1 MTGRQATALLL
12 RSLQRAPRSFA
23 LSVFGIAVGI
33 SVLGFFLALSLGMQ
47 KRVLSRIFPSD
58 RIEVV
63 QQKASVDQGGL
74 GALGA
79 LGALLGGPQQLSNE
93 VTSEL
98 RRHPDVEAVYP
109 RLKVAFPVRGWGGER
124 LVGKPIYT
132 DLPIDGIDPQAV
144 SEVTVPWAFKDYV
157 SDKNPFCT
165 SDQNCPSGW
174 FCSWDINKCEPPVPV
189 IISPTLLEFYN
200 GSFARMY
207 GLPRLSGFLV
217 GQLRGMTATAELG
230 KSFISRRESGKPRQR
245 KLVLVG
251 VSDRAQPFGLTV
263 PLPYVQRWNAEY
275 AGERAASE
283 YSSLTVQVRPGRSVT
298 RIVERVR
305 NLGYSIEDNGAE
317 QAGLAVLLMTA
328 LFVLVS
334 LSTLVVAALN
344 IAHTFF
350 RAIAERRHELGVMR
364 AVGASQADILLLVLG
379 EAGCIG
385 LCGGLVGL
393 LLARLAGLGI
403 DYLSRTALPD
413 FPFKPSSYF
422 WFAPE
427 LLLALLLFSVTICLA
442 GALLPARAAAKQSPA
457 EALTA
462 K

>member
-1 MTGRQATALLL
+1 MTLRQAQSLLFHSL
-12 RSLQRAPRSFA
+12 RRAPRAFL

-47 KRVLSRIFPSD
+47 KRVLQRIFPSD
-58 RIEVV
+58 RLEVV
-63 QQKASVDQGGL
+63 PPKASVDDS
-74 GALGA
+74 ALGA
-79 LGALLGGPQQLSNE
+79 IGALLGGPKGLSDD
-93 VTSEL
+93 VIREL
-98 RRHPDVEAVYP
+98 RAHPDVQAVHP
-109 RLKVAFPVRGWGGER
+109 RLRVAFPVRGWGGER
-124 LVGKPIYT
+124 IVGRPIYT
-132 DLPIDGIDPQAV
+132 DLPIDGIDPAAV
-144 SEVTVPWAFKDYV
+144 TETTSPWQFKDYV

-165 SDQNCPSGW
+165 EDKNCPQGW

-207 GLPRLSGFLV
+207 GLPRITGFLV
-217 GQLRGMTATAELG
+217 GQLRGLLATAELG
-230 KSFISRRESGKPRQR
+230 KSFVSRREAGKPRQR

-275 AGERAASE
+275 AGEKAASE
-283 YSSLTVQVRPGRSVT
+283 YSSLTVQVKPGRSVT
-298 RIVERVR
+298 RVVERIR
-305 NLGYSIEDNGAE
+305 KLGFALEDNGAE

-334 LSTLVVAALN
+334 LSTLVVATLN
-344 IAHTFF
+344 VAHTFF

-364 AVGASQADILLLVLG
+364 AVGASQRDVILLLLG
-379 EAGCIG
+379 EAACIG
-385 LCGGLVGL
+385 LSGGVIGVVV
-393 LLARLAGLGI
+393 ARLFAHGI
-403 DYLSRTALPD
+403 DTLSRTALPD
-413 FPFKPSSYF
+413 FPFKPESYF
-422 WFAPE
+422 WFSP
-427 LLLALLLFSVTICLA
+427 LLLLSLLTFSVGICLL
-442 GALLPARAAAKQSPA
+442 GALFPARAAARLSPA

>member
-1 MTGRQATALLL
+1 
-12 RSLQRAPRSFA
+12 
-23 LSVFGIAVGI
+23 
-33 SVLGFFLALSLGMQ
+33 
-47 KRVLSRIFPSD
+47 
-58 RIEVV
+58 
-63 QQKASVDQGGL
+63 
-74 GALGA
+74 
-79 LGALLGGPQQLSNE
+79 
-93 VTSEL
+93 
-98 RRHPDVEAVYP
+98 
-109 RLKVAFPVRGWGGER
+109 
-124 LVGKPIYT
+124 
-132 DLPIDGIDPQAV
+132 
-144 SEVTVPWAFKDYV
+144 VPWAFKDYV

-165 SDQNCPSGW
+165 ERPKLSQRLVLFLGHQQVRAA
-174 FCSWDINKCEPPVPV
+174 VPV

-305 NLGYSIEDNGAE
+305 KLGYSIEDNGAE

-344 IAHTFF
+344 VAHTFF

-379 EAGCIG
+379 EAGCV
-385 LCGGLVGL
+385 GLVRRPGRT
-393 LLARLAGLGI
+393 AAGATRRLGI

-427 LLLALLLFSVTICLA
+427 LLLGLLLFSVTICLA
-442 GALLPARAAAKQSPA
+442 GALLPLVPPPSSRPPRP
-457 EALTA
+457 
-462 K
+462 

>member
-1 MTGRQATALLL
+1 MTLRQASSLLL
-12 RSLQRAPRSFA
+12 HSLRRAPRSFA

-47 KRVLSRIFPSD
+47 KRVLQRIFPTD
-58 RIEVV
+58 RLEVV
-63 QQKASVDQGGL
+63 PPKTSVDDSAI

-79 LGALLGGPQQLSNE
+79 MLGGSKLLGDDMIL
-93 VTSEL
+93 TL
-98 RRHPDVEAVYP
+98 RSHPDVQAVFP
-109 RLKVAFPVRGWGGER
+109 RMKVAFPVRGWGGER
-124 LVGKPIYT
+124 LIGRAIYT
-132 DLPIDGIDPQAV
+132 DLPIDGIDPAAV
-144 SEVTVPWAFKDYV
+144 SEIAAPWAFKDYV

-165 SDQNCPSGW
+165 EDKNCPSGW
-174 FCSWDINKCEPPVPV
+174 YCSWDINKCEPPIPV
-189 IISPTLLEFYN
+189 IVSPTILEFYN

-207 GLPRLSGFLV
+207 GLPKISGFLA

-230 KSFISRRESGKPRQR
+230 KSFISRREAGKPRQR
-245 KLVLVG
+245 KIVLVG

-263 PLPYVQRWNAEY
+263 PLPYVKRWNAEY
-275 AGERAASE
+275 AGDRMAQE
-283 YSSLTVQVRPGRSVT
+283 YSSLTVQVKPGKSIT
-298 RIVERVR
+298 RVVELVR
-305 NLGYSIEDNGAE
+305 KLGYSIEDNGAE

-344 IAHTFF
+344 VAHTFF

-364 AVGASQADILLLVLG
+364 AVGASQRDIMLLLLG
-379 EAGCIG
+379 EAACIG
-385 LCGGLVGL
+385 LVGGVVGL
-393 LLARLAGLGI
+393 LISRLAALGI
-403 DYLSRTALPD
+403 DFLSRTALPD

-422 WFAPE
+422 WFSPE
-427 LLLALLLFSVTICLA
+427 LLLTLLLFSVTICLL
-442 GALLPARAAAKQSPA
+442 GALFPARAAAQQSPA

>member
-1 MTGRQATALLL
+1 MTIRQALSLLL
-12 RSLQRAPRSFA
+12 RSLQRAPRAFA

-47 KRVLSRIFPSD
+47 KQVLQRIFPSD

-63 QQKASVDQGGL
+63 QPKASVDES
-74 GALGA
+74 ALGA
-79 LGALLGGPQQLSNE
+79 LGAMLGGSKQLSNE
-93 VTSEL
+93 VIAQLLS
-98 RRHPDVEAVYP
+98 HPDVQAVYP

-124 LVGKPIYT
+124 LVGRPIYT
-132 DLPIDGIDPQAV
+132 DLPIDGVDPLAV
-144 SEVTVPWAFKDYV
+144 SDPTSPWAFKDYV
-157 SDKNPFCT
+157 SEKNPFCT
-165 SDQNCPSGW
+165 EDKNCPTGW

-207 GLPRLSGFLV
+207 GLPKLSGFLV
-217 GQLRGMTATAELG
+217 GQLRGLHATAELG
-230 KSFISRRESGKPRQR
+230 KSFISRRDVGKPRQR

-263 PLPYVQRWNAEY
+263 PLPYVQRWNADF
-275 AGERAASE
+275 AGERAANE
-283 YSSLTVQVRPGRSVT
+283 YSSLTVQVKPGRSIT
-298 RIVERVR
+298 RIVEQVR
-305 NLGYSIEDNGAE
+305 KLGYSIEDNGAE

-334 LSTLVVAALN
+334 LSTLVVAVLN
-344 IAHTFF
+344 VAHTFY
-350 RAIAERRHELGVMR
+350 RAISERRHELGVMR
-364 AVGASQADILLLVLG
+364 AVGASQRDLMLLLLG
-379 EAGCIG
+379 EAACIG
-385 LCGGLVGL
+385 LSGGVVGL
-393 LLARLAGLGI
+393 LTARLAALCI
-403 DYLSRTALPD
+403 DFLSRTALPD
-413 FPFKPSSYF
+413 FPFKPQSYF
-422 WFAPE
+422 WFSPQ
-427 LLLALLLFSVTICLA
+427 LLAALLLFSVTVCLL